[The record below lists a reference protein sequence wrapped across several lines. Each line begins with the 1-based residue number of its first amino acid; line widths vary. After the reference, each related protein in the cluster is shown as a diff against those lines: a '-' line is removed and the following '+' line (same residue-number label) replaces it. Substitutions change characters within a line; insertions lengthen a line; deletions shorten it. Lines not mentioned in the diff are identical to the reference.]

1 MHYMKVAFAIGGY
14 CPVTWQARQWN
25 IAAVRAIVSR
35 FPECRVEIYVQD
47 RNRCAEL
54 PLPAVMPG
62 VQIYSPERYAARNC
76 PVLWKRWLAG
86 MISRNRPDLL
96 HGTSDI
102 FSDRLLKDFPDL
114 KCVVTVHDFS
124 FLSVRTGFSWIQRHR
139 YNIMLRRSC
148 RRAALVVSLDESDAA
163 DTVKYYFIPMDRI
176 LVGGDCPSSS
186 GGGPAAGK
194 IMAAYESLLQD
205 SGVSC

>member
-1 MHYMKVAFAIGGY
+1 
-14 CPVTWQARQWN
+14 
-25 IAAVRAIVSR
+25 
-35 FPECRVEIYVQD
+35 
-47 RNRCAEL
+47 
-54 PLPAVMPG
+54 
-62 VQIYSPERYAARNC
+62 
-76 PVLWKRWLAG
+76 